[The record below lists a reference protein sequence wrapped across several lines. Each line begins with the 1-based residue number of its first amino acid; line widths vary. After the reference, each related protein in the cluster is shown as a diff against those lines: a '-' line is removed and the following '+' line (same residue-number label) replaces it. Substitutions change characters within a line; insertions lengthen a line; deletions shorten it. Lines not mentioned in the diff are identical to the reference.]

1 MPDNYVVKE
10 YETAAGKNKVKEFF
24 EDLWKKR
31 NTNELFI
38 ARRLIS
44 DLKDFGF
51 NQNQPNVLKLLD
63 GGRQIY
69 EIKRKGKDVR
79 LGLCAINEENRK
91 GILLLGG
98 FLKDSQKT
106 RTKDLEVLRQRHADY
121 FKRNK

>member
-31 NTNELFI
+31 KTNELFI

-44 DLKDFGF
+44 DLKEFGF
-51 NQNQPNVLKLLD
+51 NQNPPNVLKLLD
-63 GGRQIY
+63 GGRQIF

-79 LGLCAINEENRK
+79 LGLCAINEGNRK
-91 GILLLGG
+91 GVLLLGG

-106 RTKDLEVLRQRHADY
+106 RTKDLEVLRQRYADY

>member
-31 NTNELFI
+31 KTNELFI